1 MDNLSKKVGKLDLD
15 GLFLHADEDV
25 YSKIMMI
32 KRLNEGLYD
41 KMFPLLGGF
50 HTLLVKFKILHKIY
64 GLLGMKD
71 WCVDS
76 NVVVLGSAGSYS
88 VLVIED

>member
-1 MDNLSKKVGKLDLD
+1 MDNLSKEVGKLDLD

-50 HTLLVKFKILHKIY
+50 HTLLVKFQILHKIY

>member
-1 MDNLSKKVGKLDLD
+1 MGKLDLD

-50 HTLLVKFKILHKIY
+50 HTLLVKFQILHKIY